1 MHVGSTHPCKE
12 VAVVLDGCDARETM
26 MFVLL
31 LGAGIGGVGA
41 GLAPEEEELALDR
54 WDVLLESV

>member
-1 MHVGSTHPCKE
+1 
-12 VAVVLDGCDARETM
+12 VVLDGCDARETM